1 MSTASTRL
9 SWQPTDTACEIEAGM
24 AARALSLAACQRHG
38 RTLQVLD
45 KCSSRAATGAH
56 LHQLLRG
63 NLARARAA
71 LRLPQLIAAGR
82 EAPLL
87 RGRRGRRRGRRP
99 RGRQATRA
107 LRERRAPLFWSLLQ
121 RQEGLLTS
129 R

>member
-1 MSTASTRL
+1 M
-9 SWQPTDTACEIEAGM
+9 
-24 AARALSLAACQRHG
+24 
-38 RTLQVLD
+38 LD

-87 RGRRGRRRGRRP
+87 RGRRGRRP